1 MRTLTLLVLAV
12 PFFCFAQGPSI
23 VDRLAAGK
31 QAADASKWDLAMES
45 YRQARSAAQAAGD
58 RKSESLALSGMAS
71 TEYGR
76 NHDDLAEK
84 IAREGLRIAEDTG
97 DRSAIVAALRQI
109 GSVQFRR
116 GQFKELAITNER
128 VLVLQTEL
136 ARRSQGNRRRPE

>member
-1 MRTLTLLVLAV
+1 
-12 PFFCFAQGPSI
+12 
-23 VDRLAAGK
+23 
-31 QAADASKWDLAMES
+31 MES

-84 IAREGLRIAEDTG
+84 FAREGLQIAEDLG
-97 DRSAIVAALRQI
+97 DRFAIVAALRQI
-109 GSVQFRR
+109 SSVQHRR
-116 GQFKELAITNER
+116 GQYKELGITNER

-136 ARRSQGNRRRPE
+136 ASISTLRR